1 MQEDF
6 QIMTITCSIFGF
18 SYHRNNIFINIIVK
32 LLSNIGG
39 DSNKR
44 ERDRKLINVKAGANS
59 KPINVER
66 GKPSK
71 TIILDSTFIIETK
84 VN

>member
-1 MQEDF
+1 M
-6 QIMTITCSIFGF
+6 
-18 SYHRNNIFINIIVK
+18 K

-71 TIILDSTFIIETK
+71 TINLDSTFIIETK

>member
-1 MQEDF
+1 M
-6 QIMTITCSIFGF
+6 
-18 SYHRNNIFINIIVK
+18 K